1 VDTYDEGS
9 YWWRFRRLLD
19 IVKGGESAW
28 TFNENQSVVRRAFD
42 ALERQ
47 WAAELPQ
54 VEKDA
59 LALRERGE
67 RTAMADFL
75 AGYTES
81 CAQQALEVL
90 EHLVA
95 QLSG

>member
-19 IVKGGESAW
+19 LVKGGEQAW
-28 TFNENQSVVRRAFD
+28 SFNENQPVVRRAFD

-59 LALRERGE
+59 LVLREQSDH
-67 RTAMADFL
+67 TAMADFL
-75 AGYTES
+75 ADYTES

-90 EHLVA
+90 DHLVA